1 MDKNLVIDDVVKKID
16 TEKNIKE
23 KYFSKMVI
31 VPLISLAIGVFGSIM
46 KINTSLLI
54 SLIGGT
60 FLLKGGYS
68 YYKYQ
73 KHRGVGLYYQ
83 KKLLELDMDLLE
95 DNKSDY
101 LNMVYEQKNYY
112 KKLIKGVKDLAVGEL
127 IVFLGVLGCAF
138 ITLST
143 HVFIGYLLGIIF
155 TITGFYDFNS
165 FMNSLRD
172 MLQANDEMKIRGV
185 FLEENENIDNEVNK
199 EVELT
204 KKIDSKDIEYDKVDI
219 LNRDNDVD
227 REYNNREEDNIKCK
241 KRVLRKDNNYKR
253 K

>member
-1 MDKNLVIDDVVKKID
+1 
-16 TEKNIKE
+16 
-23 KYFSKMVI
+23 
-31 VPLISLAIGVFGSIM
+31 
-46 KINTSLLI
+46 
-54 SLIGGT
+54 
-60 FLLKGGYS
+60 
-68 YYKYQ
+68 
-73 KHRGVGLYYQ
+73 
-83 KKLLELDMDLLE
+83 MDLLE

-155 TITGFYDFNS
+155 TITGFYDFHS
-165 FMNSLRD
+165 FMNSLRE